1 MKSRIVWGIALG
13 VLTLGPLGSMATP
26 DQAAAANRYRRAAV
40 VPAGATLNV
49 RVDEKISTEHA
60 QPGDA
65 WSGTVSQSVYSNG
78 RVAIPAGS
86 PVRGSVVTA
95 EQGTHD
101 SRARLDLAVREVNVD
116 GRYYSIDA
124 RTEPIIAGTKRAKKV
139 GAIVGGAAV
148 GALLGKAVGGT
159 KGSVIGGVA
168 GGAAGYGLTRHA
180 LRTLQIKSGTVL
192 QFTTREEMVARRY

>member
-1 MKSRIVWGIALG
+1 
-13 VLTLGPLGSMATP
+13 MAVP

-40 VPAGATLNV
+40 VPAGSTLNV
-49 RVDEKISTEHA
+49 RIDEKISTEHA
-60 QPGDA
+60 QPGDT

-78 RVAIPAGS
+78 RVVIPSGS
-86 PVRGSVVTA
+86 PVTGSVVTA

-116 GRYYSIDA
+116 GRSYRVDA
-124 RTEPIIAGTKRAKKV
+124 RTEPIIAGSKRAKKV

-148 GALLGKAVGGT
+148 GALLGKAVGGG

-192 QFTTREEMVARRY
+192 QFTTRDEMVARRY